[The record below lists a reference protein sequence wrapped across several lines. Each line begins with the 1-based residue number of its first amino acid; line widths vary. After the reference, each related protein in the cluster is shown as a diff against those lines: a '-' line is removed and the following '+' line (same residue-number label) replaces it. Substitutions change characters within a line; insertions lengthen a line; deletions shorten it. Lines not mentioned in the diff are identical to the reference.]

1 MELKKLSRPCVFVQK
16 TDKDKVLSGIGRGE
30 MAAETTDPDLLRRG
44 KGDAE

>member
-30 MAAETTDPDLLRRG
+30 MAAETTDPDLLRRE
-44 KGDAE
+44 KRDTE